1 MEFANMIPAD
11 LTPSELAQKMEAR
24 WELLES
30 MFQRIFDSIEDA
42 KVLTPCF
49 TFIHAKTKRSELQV
63 CLENRCDMQERRF
76 ELVENAVQQIQ
87 VTILFFFH
95 ACYNQYWYFRYAW
108 KIAARCRSAG
118 SS

>member
-42 KVLTPCF
+42 KVLTPCSHSF
-49 TFIHAKTKRSELQV
+49 MPMRRQYETIGTAGMHGKSLRHAGAQV
-63 CLENRCDMQERRF
+63 R
-76 ELVENAVQQIQ
+76 V
-87 VTILFFFH
+87 
-95 ACYNQYWYFRYAW
+95 
-108 KIAARCRSAG
+108 G
-118 SS
+118 

>member
-1 MEFANMIPAD
+1 MIPAD

-87 VTILFFFH
+87 ATILFFSTLATINIGISGMH
-95 ACYNQYWYFRYAW
+95 GKSLRD
-108 KIAARCRSAG
+108 AG
-118 SS
+118 AQVRVD